1 MERVISFCIRVWRFS
16 IPAGV
21 FLALFAALRDYEASR
36 ATGETPFA
44 FLSLFGSEAA
54 ICLLWALLAPA
65 VIYIIS
71 TFPLERKTC
80 LKNGAIHL
88 ASFAMLAAVYT
99 AVLWFVDRI
108 AWAGQIG
115 GFSQFFSQSW
125 PVTIPNGLIKYY
137 APTLLGGYIAVF
149 CTRLRDQ
156 ELRAARL
163 SSQLAQAQVR
173 ALKLQLQ
180 PHFIFNTLH
189 SISTLVHT
197 DADGADRMIAQMSD
211 LLRFTL
217 DSEASEFIPLREEI
231 YYITKYLAIER
242 TRFSDR
248 LALEFDIDPAS
259 ESYPLPALILQPIV
273 ENSIRHGIS
282 QMIGGG
288 KITVKTWTDK
298 RHVRLR
304 VSDTGRWSEPKST
317 NSNGRAGGLGLK
329 NTRERLEQVYGC
341 DFEIAIRHGAG
352 GEGTI
357 VEISLP
363 ILADEIQVF
372 QTAGHFAVA
381 GQI

>member
-1 MERVISFCIRVWRFS
+1 VERVISFCIRVWRFS
-16 IPAGV
+16 VPAGV
-21 FLALFAALRDYEASR
+21 FLALFAALRDYAASR
-36 ATGETPFA
+36 TPGETPLA
-44 FLSLFGSEAA
+44 FLPLFGSETA

-71 TFPLERKTC
+71 TFPLERKTW

-88 ASFAMLAAVYT
+88 AGFAMLAVVYT
-99 AVLWFVDRI
+99 VVLWFVDRI

-115 GFSQFFSQSW
+115 GFSQFLSQSW

-173 ALKLQLQ
+173 ALKMQLQ

-231 YYITKYLAIER
+231 YYITKYLAIEQ

-248 LALEFDIDPAS
+248 LTLEFDIDPAT
-259 ESYPLPALILQPIV
+259 ESYPVPALILQPIV

-282 QMIGGG
+282 RMTGGG
-288 KITVKTWTDK
+288 QITIKTWMGN
-298 RHVRLR
+298 RHIHVR
-304 VSDTGRWSEPKST
+304 VSDTGRWSEPDPA
-317 NSNGRAGGLGLK
+317 NSSGRAGGLGLK
-329 NTRERLEQVYGC
+329 NTRERLEQVYGG
-341 DFEIAIRHGAG
+341 DFEIAIRHGPGGAG
-352 GEGTI
+352 TS

-363 ILADEIQVF
+363 ILANELQVF
-372 QTAGHFAVA
+372 QSAGHFAIA